1 MAKQPKT
8 ELALDPDSPTPAY
21 RQIADL
27 IRSQLVFHE
36 IAVGATLPPG
46 RELARDLGVHHNTV
60 AQAYRQL
67 AAEGLVELKR
77 KTGAKVL
84 QRIAPA
90 ASPDV
95 TEYYR
100 RRLRSVVAAMWSEGV
115 QAEEIR
121 AELKAMAAEF

>member
-27 IRSQLVFHE
+27 IRSQLVFQE
-36 IAVGATLPPG
+36 IQVGATLPPG
-46 RELARDLGVHHNTV
+46 RDLARDLGVHHNTV

-67 AAEGLVELKR
+67 AAEGWVELKR
-77 KTGAKVL
+77 KTGAKVV

-90 ASPDV
+90 APPDV

-100 RRLRSVVAAMWSEGV
+100 RRLRSVVAAMSSEGV
-115 QAEEIR
+115 PVEEIR
-121 AELKAMAAEF
+121 AELEAMAAEL

>member
-36 IAVGATLPPG
+36 IQVGATLPPG

-67 AAEGLVELKR
+67 AAEGWVELKR
-77 KTGAKVL
+77 KTGAKVV

-90 ASPDV
+90 ATPDV

-100 RRLRSVVAAMWSEGV
+100 RRLRSVVAAMSSEGV
-115 QAEEIR
+115 PVEEIR
-121 AELKAMAAEF
+121 AELEAMATEF